1 MSQLTIRNPVLPG
14 FYPDPSVCR
23 VGGDFYLVNSTFTYF
38 PGLPVMHSTD
48 LVTWT
53 EIGSVC
59 DRTSQLPLEGAGHS
73 RGLFAPTIRY
83 HKGTFYVLCTNVD
96 HGGNFIVT
104 AKDPAGPWS
113 DPVWLKDAPG
123 IDPSIFFDDDGR
135 AWYHGTRPA
144 SEGPAYSGNW
154 EVWIQELDLT
164 TLQLVGESRG
174 LWRGALRDAIWPE
187 GPHLYNINGWY
198 YLTIAEGGTGLD
210 HAISVARSRNLFGP
224 YVGKAANPILTHRDL
239 GTRAPIIN
247 VGHGDL
253 FDDGKGGWWLA
264 LLASRPYGGMHS
276 NLGRE
281 TFIVPVEWENEW
293 PLPSPGVGR
302 VCMEYPAPNLGGTT
316 ANASATVSAGASVS
330 AGPSPTTATGGCE
343 HFDIGAS
350 TDGSTLPNGWLL
362 TRTTDEKRFSLSE
375 RPGFLRLFCRAPT
388 MRDKAAAS
396 AACVRQR
403 HMSYQLR
410 ASFDFASA
418 REGDTAGLVLLQNN
432 DFQYRLELRGAGSA
446 GGAGGKQTVALVKA
460 AGVKDEVLAE
470 VKRENGP
477 IILNVCAN
485 GQKLDFSFGK
495 PGAALTTLA
504 TGVEGTIL
512 CTETAGGFVGTVLG
526 AYASSNGQQSA
537 GFADIDWFEYI
548 ALN

>member
-1 MSQLTIRNPVLPG
+1 MNPKTIHNPILSG
-14 FYPDPSVCR
+14 FYPDPSICR
-23 VGGDFYLVNSTFTYF
+23 VGKDFYLVNSTFTYF
-38 PGLPVMHSTD
+38 PGIPVMHSTD
-48 LVTWT
+48 LVNWT

-113 DPVWLKDAPG
+113 EPVWLKDAPG

-154 EVWIQELDLT
+154 EVWIQELDLK
-164 TLQLVGESRG
+164 TLRLVGESRG

-187 GPHLYNINGWY
+187 GPHLYKINGWY

-210 HAISVARSRNLFGP
+210 HAVSIARSRSLFGP

-239 GTRAPIIN
+239 GTKASVIN

-253 FDDGKGGWWLA
+253 FDDGKGGWWLVH
-264 LLASRPYGGMHS
+264 LASRPYGGMHS

-302 VCMEYPAPNLGGTT
+302 VCAEYPAPDLG
-316 ANASATVSAGASVS
+316 ASAAISVTAEPTSAN
-330 AGPSPTTATGGCE
+330 GGCE
-343 HFDIGAS
+343 QFDGIA
-350 TDGSTLPNGWLL
+350 TLPRGWLQS
-362 TRTTDEKRFSLSE
+362 RTTDERRFSLSD
-375 RPGFLRLFCRAPT
+375 RPGWLRLFCRAPT
-388 MRDKAAAS
+388 MREKAAPSFAG
-396 AACVRQR
+396 VRQR
-403 HMSYQLR
+403 HMSYQIR
-410 ASFDFASA
+410 AFFDFSSA
-418 REGDTAGLVLLQNN
+418 RAGETAGLVLLQNN
-432 DFQYRLELRGAGSA
+432 DYQYRLELSVAVASAPTGTQGSR
-446 GGAGGKQTVALVKA
+446 TVSLVKA
-460 AGVKDEVLAE
+460 AGAKDEVLAQAACCSDP
-470 VKRENGP
+470 VVLAVR
-477 IILNVCAN
+477 AD
-485 GQKLDFSFGK
+485 GQCLSFAFGK
-495 PGAALTTLA
+495 PGAEATTLA
-504 TGVEGTIL
+504 TDVDGTIL

-526 AYASSNGQQSA
+526 AYASSNGNA
-537 GFADIDWFEYI
+537 GAGYADIDWFEYV
-548 ALN
+548 ALD